1 MRKRGNI
8 VTQKWQCAVDKVIHL
23 TEQERYQLEKT
34 FTVHSIDIVKT
45 SKEQLAHFDMFLIHT
60 KIPNHLLE
68 WFVGCK
74 YIGIRA
80 HNTDYVSSDL
90 AEKKGIVVRGIPQ
103 AGENAVAE
111 HTFSLIFA
119 VAKQLFL
126 SHQNTR
132 EGKWR
137 EGLHPNFELRG
148 KKLGVI
154 GYGKIGSLVAFIGQ
168 ALGMN
173 VLIAS
178 SRSHA
183 TDDQL
188 SIEEVLRQSDIVT
201 LHASTKNNIEPI
213 INKKQIE
220 MMKDGAILINTAR
233 GSLVDYT
240 VLKEALQS
248 GKLLGAGLD
257 VYPEEPNTDTLLCE
271 LPNVVCTPHLAF
283 YTNETISKMNQ
294 HLLDQAID
302 YFNNNHDTRSIPD

>member
-1 MRKRGNI
+1 MNH
-8 VTQKWQCAVDKVIHL
+8 KWQCAVDKVIHL
-23 TEQERYQLEKT
+23 TEQERNKLEKT
-34 FTVHSIDIVKT
+34 FTVHYIDFLKT
-45 SKEQLAHFDMFLIHT
+45 SKEQLANIDIYLIHT
-60 KIPNHLLE
+60 NIPNQLLE
-68 WFVGCK
+68 LFVSCK

-90 AEKKGIVVRGIPQ
+90 AHNKGIVIRGIPQ
-103 AGENAVAE
+103 VGENAVAE

-119 VAKQLFL
+119 VAKQLSL
-126 SHQNTR
+126 SHQNIR

-137 EGLHPNFELRG
+137 DGLHPNIELKG
-148 KKLGVI
+148 KNLGVI
-154 GYGKIGSLVAFIGQ
+154 GYGKIGNLVALIGQ
-168 ALGMN
+168 SLGMN

-178 SRSHA
+178 SRTSSK
-183 TDDQL
+183 DDQL

-233 GSLVDYT
+233 GSLVDYND
-240 VLKEALQS
+240 LKEALKS

-257 VYPEEPNTDTLLCE
+257 VYPDEPNTDTMLCE

-302 YFNNNHDTRSIPD
+302 FFNNQLRV